1 MKRTLITIA
10 LTTVVVLTVVGLL
23 SSSFNPIGAA
33 LMTSRS
39 SLNYG
44 MGGGGAPDLYSAE
57 QPAAP
62 APSVQTFG
70 MPTDASKAADAISS
84 TGNAPQAQQVRKV
97 IKNDQLSLLV
107 KDPAQ
112 SMKDITALAEQL
124 GGFVVSSNLYQTTYG
139 PNNLYVPQAQIV
151 IRVPADKLTDATD
164 QIKKG
169 AVEVQSENLSGQDVT
184 DQYVDLQ
191 SRLTA
196 DQAAADQ
203 LTKIMQDATKSE
215 DVLATFEQLRQI
227 QSDIEVLKGQIK
239 YIDQSTDTSE
249 INVTLIA
256 EQSAQPIEVG
266 GWKLQGTAKDAV
278 QDLISFLQ
286 NFTRFLIRFGLY
298 VLPALVLL
306 AIPLYLIFLGSRGIY
321 RRVRKSRAARMQV
334 EEKVESKAE
343 ENK

>member
-10 LTTVVVLTVVGLL
+10 LTTVVVLTLVGLL
-23 SSSFNPIGAA
+23 SSSLGSAFN
-33 LMTSRS
+33 LSSRT
-39 SLNYG
+39 LNYG
-44 MGGGGAPDLYSAE
+44 MGGGGGVTEPYAAE
-57 QPAAP
+57 APAAP
-62 APSVQTFG
+62 APSVQSFG
-70 MPTDASKAADAISS
+70 AATDASKAADALSVV
-84 TGNAPQAQQVRKV
+84 GNAPALQAQQARKV

-107 KDPAQ
+107 KDPAK
-112 SMKDITALAEQL
+112 SMKDIIALAEQM
-124 GGFVVSSNLYQTTYG
+124 GGYVVSSNLYQTTYG
-139 PNNLYVPQAQIV
+139 PNNIFIPQAQV
-151 IRVPADKLTDATD
+151 VVRVPAVKLIDATE

-169 AVEVQSENLSGQDVT
+169 AVEVQSENLTGQDVT

-191 SRLTA
+191 SRLAA

-203 LTKIMQDATKSE
+203 LTKIMQDTTKTE
-215 DVLATFEQLRQI
+215 DVLNVFQQLRQL

-278 QDLISFLQ
+278 QDLINFTQ
-286 NFTRFLIRFGLY
+286 NFTRFLIRF
-298 VLPALVLL
+298 VLSTLPELLLL
-306 AIPLYLIFLGSRGIY
+306 AIPFFLIFLGGRGIY
-321 RRVRKSRAARMQV
+321 RRVQKSRAQRVQV
-334 EEKVESKAE
+334 EEKVETKE